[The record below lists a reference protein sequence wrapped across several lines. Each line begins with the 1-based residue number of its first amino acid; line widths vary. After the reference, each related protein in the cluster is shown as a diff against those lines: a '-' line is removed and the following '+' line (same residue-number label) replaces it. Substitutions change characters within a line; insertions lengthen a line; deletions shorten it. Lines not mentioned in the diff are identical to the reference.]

1 VQPDHLRI
9 FTLKHF
15 RTPTLAI
22 LAGACLSL
30 LGTNALAESTYGY
43 NAAGTGVVIAKARL
57 NLVINVPKLILLRV
71 GSSGATVDTL
81 TWNSGLTWATAPGT
95 LTNGNNQATNWD
107 GTAPTEPPPI
117 LPPFPRLPG
126 PTVRVAVRW
135 PTPPPHLVLVARHWA
150 TSRSR
155 RLAGLAHPAPS
166 PLATA
171 STGATAFAKT
181 LWRLAAG
188 ALPSA
193 AHLQPG
199 LAGQYTSTVT
209 YTATSL

>member
-1 VQPDHLRI
+1 M
-9 FTLKHF
+9 KHF

-43 NAAGTGVVIAKARL
+43 NAAGTGVAANARL

-95 LTNGNNQATNWD
+95 LTNGNNQPTDWD
-107 GTAPTEPPPI
+107 GAAPTAATTTNPADVSAFAWTNS
-117 LPPFPRLPG
+117 LGGGSLAYAATAFGAGG
-126 PTVRVAVRW
+126 PTLGDITVTSAV
-135 PTPPPHLVLVARHWA
+135 
-150 TSRSR
+150 
-155 RLAGLAHPAPS
+155 GLAHPTPVA
-166 PLATA
+166 LATD
-171 STGATAFAKT
+171 STGPATFTKNALATGTWSFALGGSPT
-181 LWRLAAG
+181 AWT
-188 ALPSA
+188 
-193 AHLQPG
+193 
-199 LAGQYTSTVT
+199 AGQYTSQIT

>member
-1 VQPDHLRI
+1 M
-9 FTLKHF
+9 KHF

-43 NAAGTGVVIAKARL
+43 NAAGTGVVTANARL

-95 LTNGNNQATNWD
+95 LTNGNNQPTDWD
-107 GTAPTEPPPI
+107 GAAPTAATTTNPAAVSAFAWTNSSGGGS
-117 LPPFPRLPG
+117 LAYAATAFGAGG
-126 PTVRVAVRW
+126 PALGDITV
-135 PTPPPHLVLVARHWA
+135 
-150 TSRSR
+150 TS
-155 RLAGLAHPAPS
+155 APGLAHPAPS
-166 PLATA
+166 PLAAT
-171 STGATAFAKT
+171 STGATAFARNT
-181 LWRLAAG
+181 LATGIWSFALGGTPAAWT
-188 ALPSA
+188 
-193 AHLQPG
+193 
-199 LAGQYTSTVT
+199 AGQYTSTVT

>member
-1 VQPDHLRI
+1 M
-9 FTLKHF
+9 KHF

-43 NAAGTGVVIAKARL
+43 NAAGTGVVTANARL

-95 LTNGNNQATNWD
+95 LTNGNNQPTDWD
-107 GTAPTEPPPI
+107 GAAPTAATTTNPAAVSAFAWTNSSGGGS
-117 LPPFPRLPG
+117 LAYAATPFGVGG
-126 PTVRVAVRW
+126 PALGDITV
-135 PTPPPHLVLVARHWA
+135 
-150 TSRSR
+150 TSAS
-155 RLAGLAHPAPS
+155 GLAHPAPAV
-166 PLATA
+166 LATA
-171 STGATAFAKT
+171 STGATAFARNT
-181 LWRLAAG
+181 LATGSWSFALGGTPAAWT
-188 ALPSA
+188 
-193 AHLQPG
+193 
-199 LAGQYTSTVT
+199 AGQYTSTVT

>member
-1 VQPDHLRI
+1 M
-9 FTLKHF
+9 KHF

-43 NAAGTGVVIAKARL
+43 NAAGTGVAANARL

-95 LTNGNNQATNWD
+95 LTNGNNQPTDWD
-107 GTAPTEPPPI
+107 GADPTAVTTTNPADVSAFAWTNSSGGGS
-117 LPPFPRLPG
+117 LAYAATAFGAGG
-126 PTVRVAVRW
+126 PALGDITVTSASG
-135 PTPPPHLVLVARHWA
+135 LV
-150 TSRSR
+150 
-155 RLAGLAHPAPS
+155 HPAPS
-166 PLATA
+166 PLAAA
-171 STGATAFAKT
+171 STGATVFAKNI
-181 LWRLAAG
+181 LATG
-188 ALPSA
+188 SWSFALGGTPVTWT
-193 AHLQPG
+193 
-199 LAGQYTSTVT
+199 AGQYTSQIT

>member
-1 VQPDHLRI
+1 M
-9 FTLKHF
+9 KHF

-43 NAAGTGVVIAKARL
+43 NAAGTGVVTANARL

-95 LTNGNNQATNWD
+95 LTDGDNQATNWD
-107 GTAPTEPPPI
+107 GAAPTVTITNPADVSAFAWTNSSGGGS
-117 LPPFPRLPG
+117 LAYAATPFTAGG
-126 PTVRVAVRW
+126 PTLGDITVASA
-135 PTPPPHLVLVARHWA
+135 P
-150 TSRSR
+150 
-155 RLAGLAHPAPS
+155 GLAHPAPS
-166 PLATA
+166 PLAAT
-171 STGATAFAKT
+171 STGATVFA
-181 LWRLAAG
+181 RNALATG
-188 ALPSA
+188 TWSFALGGTPTA
-193 AHLQPG
+193 WT
-199 LAGQYTSTVT
+199 AGQYTSQIT

>member
-1 VQPDHLRI
+1 M
-9 FTLKHF
+9 KHF

-43 NAAGTGVVIAKARL
+43 NAAGTGVVTANARL

-107 GTAPTEPPPI
+107 GAAPTAATTNPADVSAFAWTNNSGGGS
-117 LPPFPRLPG
+117 LVYAATPFGAGG
-126 PTVRVAVRW
+126 PALGDITVTSA
-135 PTPPPHLVLVARHWA
+135 A
-150 TSRSR
+150 TS
-155 RLAGLAHPAPS
+155 APGLAHPAPS
-166 PLATA
+166 PLVAV
-171 STGATAFAKT
+171 STGATFFARNT
-181 LWRLAAG
+181 LATGTWSF
-188 ALPSA
+188 ALGGTPTA
-193 AHLQPG
+193 WT
-199 LAGQYTSTVT
+199 AGQYTSQIT